1 MTAVRGIPMGIQLMG
16 QPHSDAAM
24 TAIAR
29 WMVETIEPA
38 IA

>member
-1 MTAVRGIPMGIQLMG
+1 MGIQLVG

-29 WMVETIEPA
+29 WMVGTIEPA